1 MIGEDKKLRHIEG
14 RPLTKIT
21 PEMEELIDRFA
32 RDGLTAVDKLIV
44 DLEIASDT
52 DEEGQQR

>member
-1 MIGEDKKLRHIEG
+1 MIGEDKKLRHIGG

-52 DEEGQQR
+52 DEEEQQ